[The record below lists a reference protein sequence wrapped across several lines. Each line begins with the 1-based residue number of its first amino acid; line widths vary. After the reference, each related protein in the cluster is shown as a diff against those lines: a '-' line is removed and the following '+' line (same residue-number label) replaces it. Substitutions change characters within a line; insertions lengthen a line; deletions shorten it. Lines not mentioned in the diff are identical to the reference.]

1 MTSGRLYPVSSN
13 FAKIPPMRRT
23 DNILTSIGRPFFLI
37 FVKLISLSLY
47 LLLTTRGVFLLFRS
61 KIPHLVIL
69 FIFSF
74 SLFYYL
80 ILYKLPSP
88 SSLANGP
95 SKLTTQIL
103 DRNGK
108 LLFKIYTDEN
118 RTLVKIDKLP
128 RYVKNA
134 FISIEDKDFYSHQGF
149 SISGIFRALIRN
161 INLKCL
167 PLRSLGE
174 GECSLEGGSTITQQ
188 LVKNALLSPERTIT
202 RKIKEIILAIGT
214 EITYD
219 KNTILEM
226 YLNQVGFGGP
236 AYGIQEASQQ
246 YFSTDA
252 AKLSLSQAAF
262 LAGLPKAPSK
272 FSPFINPQLAINR
285 QHDVLEAMLKTNS
298 ISKDEY
304 LTAVD
309 EKITL
314 SSPTI
319 DIRAPHFVMYVRDL
333 LGDNFSENLVN
344 LGGLKVTTTLDLDI
358 QQFAEKTLNS
368 QLEKISSLNVGNGA
382 VIVTKPST
390 GEILAMVGSRNY
402 FDVTHSGQVNLTT
415 SLRQPGSSIKPIN
428 YALAL
433 EKGLSPNTI
442 IKDEPVTFNIPGSS
456 LWSPKNYDGQFH
468 GNVTLRTALAN
479 SYNIP
484 AILLLARN
492 GVSEMVDLGIKMGIT
507 TWDQPK
513 GRFGLSLT
521 LGSVE
526 TKLTDLA
533 TVYGTFA
540 NGGLTIPLN
549 PILKIEDNSGHIL
562 PFSPCPKDPNSCHPR
577 QSIKPETAFIISD
590 ILSDN
595 NARSSAFGYNSVL
608 NISPLKAAVKT
619 GTSNNLRD
627 NWTVGYTPDYVV
639 GTWVGNNDNTPM
651 RNVASGITGASPVWA
666 IIIKRLLNNSSN
678 TAFNQPTSVIRVPIC
693 KYTGTLPC
701 ENCPTIYE
709 FFIKGQEPTKSCII
723 PSPTPS
729 NTQTPNIL

>member
-1 MTSGRLYPVSSN
+1 
-13 FAKIPPMRRT
+13 MRRT
-23 DNILTSIGRPFFLI
+23 DNILTHIGRPFFLA
-37 FVKLISLSLY
+37 FVKLITTLLYLLVIVKRSLSL
-47 LLLTTRGVFLLFRS
+47 LRS
-61 KIPHLVIL
+61 RIPHLLIL
-69 FIFSF
+69 FILSF
-74 SLFYYL
+74 SLFYYF

-118 RTLVKIDKLP
+118 RTLVKINELP
-128 RYVKNA
+128 KYVKTA

-161 INLKCL
+161 INVQCL
-167 PLRSLGE
+167 PLRSPNRSLSE
-174 GECSLEGGSTITQQ
+174 GGCSLEGGSTITQQ
-188 LVKNALLSPERTIT
+188 LVKNALLSPERTIA

-285 QHDVLEAMLKTNS
+285 QHAVLEAMLKTNS
-298 ISKDEY
+298 ISKEEY
-304 LTAVD
+304 LTTLD

-319 DIRAPHFVMYVRDL
+319 DIRAPHFVMYVREL

-344 LGGLKVTTTLDLDI
+344 LGGLKVTTTLDLNI
-358 QQFAEKTLNS
+358 QQLAEKTLTS
-368 QLEKISSLNVGNGA
+368 QLDKIKSLNVSNGA

-390 GEILAMVGSRNY
+390 GEILAMVGSKNY
-402 FDVTHSGQVNLTT
+402 FDITHSGQVNLTT

-433 EKGLSPNTI
+433 EKGLSANSI
-442 IKDEPVTFNIPGSS
+442 IKDEPVTFNIPGFS
-456 LWSPKNYDGQFH
+456 LWSPKNYDGHFH

-484 AILLLARN
+484 AILLLAKN
-492 GVSEMVDLGIKMGIT
+492 GVSEMVDLGVKMGIT

-513 GRFGLSLT
+513 SRFGLSLT
-521 LGSVE
+521 LGSIE

-549 PILKIEDNSGHIL
+549 PILKIEDNSGRIL
-562 PFSPCPKDPNSCHPR
+562 SFSPCPKDPDSCHPR

-595 NARSSAFGYNSVL
+595 VARSPAFGYNSVL

-627 NWTVGYTPDYVV
+627 NWTVGFTPDYVI

-651 RNVASGITGASPVWA
+651 RNVASGITGASPIWA
-666 IIIKRLLNNSSN
+666 IITKKLLGNSPN
-678 TAFNQPTSVIRVPIC
+678 TPFNQPTSIIRVPIC
-693 KYTGTLPC
+693 KLTGTLPC

-709 FFIKGQEPTKSCII
+709 FFIRGQEPTKSCVI
-723 PSPTPS
+723 PSPSPS
-729 NTQTPNIL
+729 NTQTPSIL